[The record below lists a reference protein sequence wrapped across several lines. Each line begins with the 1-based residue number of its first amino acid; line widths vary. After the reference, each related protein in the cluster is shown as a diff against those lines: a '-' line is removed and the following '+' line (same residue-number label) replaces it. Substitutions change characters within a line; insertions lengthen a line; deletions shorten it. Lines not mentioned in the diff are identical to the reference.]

1 MQGPLRKKL
10 GVVASYFLKR
20 PLWCAW
26 QVTYRCNF
34 RCSFCDY
41 WTDKYPSKTELTPAQ
56 FAAGAKK
63 LGEIGNMMISI
74 AGGEPLL
81 RKDLPE
87 IVQAIAAY
95 HLPMITTNGW
105 LATEQTAR
113 ELWASG
119 LYGASISVDFDDAE
133 KHDAARGV
141 NGAYDRAVKALEIFA
156 AARTSPRQKV
166 NLMAVLRRDN
176 LDHMEKLILLAKKH
190 GAYFMVQPYCH
201 LKNGKT
207 SFTPEARVSA
217 HLLALKK
224 KHRNF
229 LSNAEFLA
237 RFDQALSGGV
247 TGCLAGRSFFNI
259 DEKGDIAKCV
269 EDMEHPIGN
278 ILALSAD
285 EIAQGLARAFREN
298 NCNWCWYNCRG
309 EVEVMYSRRGFLNAL
324 GTVLRA

>member
-10 GVVASYFLKR
+10 GVVSSYIRRR

-34 RCSFCDY
+34 RCCFCDY
-41 WTDKYPSKTELTPAQ
+41 WTDKYPSKVELTPAQ

-87 IVQAIAAY
+87 IIEALAKY
-95 HLPMITTNGW
+95 HLPMVTTNGW

-113 ELWASG
+113 ALWKNG
-119 LYGASISVDFDDAE
+119 LFGVSISIDFDNAE
-133 KHDAARGV
+133 KHDDARGV
-141 NGAYDRAVKALEIFA
+141 KGAYDRAVKALEIFT
-156 AARTSPRQKV
+156 AARTSRRQKV

-176 LDHMEKLILLAKKH
+176 LDQMEKLILLAKRH

-201 LKNGKT
+201 LKNGNPT
-207 SFTPEARVSA
+207 FVPEANVSA
-217 HLLALKK
+217 PLLALKK
-224 KHRNF
+224 KHKNF
-229 LSNAEFLA
+229 LSNTEFLA
-237 RFDQALSGGV
+237 RFDRALSGGV
-247 TGCLAGRSFFNI
+247 GGCLAGRSFFNI

-278 ILALSAD
+278 ILTNSAD
-285 EIAQGLARAFREN
+285 EIAEGLARAHRSN

-309 EVEVMYSRRGFLNAL
+309 EVEVMYSPRGFLNAL